1 MEFCFSYCFC
11 FPHTQHKPIALWPT
25 EDATWVKDIRRR
37 CFLKM
42 FIYLFQ
48 EREREKEGIC
58 TGRVERGRKSQ
69 AGSMLSA
76 QSLMWDS
83 ILRTVRSWLE
93 SKSRVGSLTNWAT
106 QAPLKKVL
114 LYPVSPCSVT
124 LLRLYHSL
132 WGCMYT
138 TSQIQ
143 VFWSN

>member
-25 EDATWVKDIRRR
+25 EDVTWVKDIRRR

-48 EREREKEGIC
+48 ERERERGNMHRKGRERERIPTRVHAVSAEPDVGLNPTNCEIMTWVKIKSWEFNKLSHPGSSKEGTFIPC
-58 TGRVERGRKSQ
+58 F
-69 AGSMLSA
+69 SMLCGPTK
-76 QSLMWDS
+76 
-83 ILRTVRSWLE
+83 I
-93 SKSRVGSLTNWAT
+93 
-106 QAPLKKVL
+106 
-114 LYPVSPCSVT
+114 VSQ
-124 LLRLYHSL
+124 SL
-132 WGCMYT
+132 WGYIYT